1 MIRYLMCIL
10 LLLSVVISGC
20 GKTDKITET
29 AAETQNYTVHDIR
42 GKKITF
48 AKKPERIASSF
59 VYADEILLDLVDH
72 QKIVGLSKWVHD
84 PGLSM
89 GHKQAEDVPGIV
101 ENNLESV
108 IALKPDLFFIADTAK
123 KEYID
128 SLEDAGIK
136 VYVFK
141 YISRLDEIPDLIKG
155 IGEAVG
161 EKEKAETLIKT
172 MNIKINAVKTK
183 VAAIPQKQRK
193 TGLLFLRFGAIGG
206 AALACVLIYLLA
218 WRDGI
223 DTVRIILSGV
233 AINTVLGAYNSF
245 LQLLNSDNLS
255 SVLSFMNGSLS
266 GRSWDHVYIITVYAF
281 IGLVLGVCCIKNANI
296 LQLGDEMAQ
305 SLGVNVTFVRIF
317 LSAVAAFLAAA
328 TVAEAGMIGF
338 VGLVVPHI
346 ARMMV
351 GSDYKALLPVSM
363 LLGAVILLAA
373 DTLGRTLIPGME
385 IPVGIVMA
393 VTGGP
398 FFLYMLRK
406 KGKVSGS

>member
-1 MIRYLMCIL
+1 MGKEVNVLRVSMVCLVLVAVLLLLAVVALGVGSAGYSLQQIIQALFYDESGPVRVVVYNLRLPRLIMAVEVGACLAVAGALLQAVHAVTLWADPGIIGVSAGAATLATTIL
-10 LLLSVVISGC
+10 LLFPTLVSSVPL
-20 GKTDKITET
+20 
-29 AAETQNYTVHDIR
+29 
-42 GKKITF
+42 F
-48 AKKPERIASSF
+48 AF
-59 VYADEILLDLVDH
+59 
-72 QKIVGLSKWVHD
+72 
-84 PGLSM
+84 
-89 GHKQAEDVPGIV
+89 
-101 ENNLESV
+101 
-108 IALKPDLFFIADTAK
+108 
-123 KEYID
+123 
-128 SLEDAGIK
+128 
-136 VYVFK
+136 
-141 YISRLDEIPDLIKG
+141 
-155 IGEAVG
+155 
-161 EKEKAETLIKT
+161 
-172 MNIKINAVKTK
+172 
-183 VAAIPQKQRK
+183 
-193 TGLLFLRFGAIGG
+193 GG

-351 GSDYKALLPVSM
+351 GSDYKALLPVSSFW
-363 LLGAVILLAA
+363 V
-373 DTLGRTLIPGME
+373 R
-385 IPVGIVMA
+385 
-393 VTGGP
+393 
-398 FFLYMLRK
+398 
-406 KGKVSGS
+406 

>member
-1 MIRYLMCIL
+1 MGKEVNVLRVSMVCLVLVAVLLLLAVVALGVGSAGYSLQQIIQALFYDERGPVRVVVYNLRLPRLIMAVEVGACLAVAGALLQAVMRNPLADPGIIGVSAGAATAATTIL
-10 LLLSVVISGC
+10 LLFPTLVSSVPL
-20 GKTDKITET
+20 
-29 AAETQNYTVHDIR
+29 
-42 GKKITF
+42 F
-48 AKKPERIASSF
+48 AF
-59 VYADEILLDLVDH
+59 
-72 QKIVGLSKWVHD
+72 
-84 PGLSM
+84 
-89 GHKQAEDVPGIV
+89 
-101 ENNLESV
+101 
-108 IALKPDLFFIADTAK
+108 
-123 KEYID
+123 
-128 SLEDAGIK
+128 
-136 VYVFK
+136 
-141 YISRLDEIPDLIKG
+141 
-155 IGEAVG
+155 
-161 EKEKAETLIKT
+161 
-172 MNIKINAVKTK
+172 
-183 VAAIPQKQRK
+183 
-193 TGLLFLRFGAIGG
+193 GG

-317 LSAVAAFLAAA
+317 LSAVAAFLASA

>member
-1 MIRYLMCIL
+1 MGKEVNVLRVSMVCLVLVAVLLLLAVVALGVGSAGYSLQQIIQALFYDESGPVRVVVYNLRLPRLIMAVEVGACLAVAGALLQAVMRNPLADPGIIGVSAGAATAATTIL
-10 LLLSVVISGC
+10 LLFPTLVSSVPL
-20 GKTDKITET
+20 
-29 AAETQNYTVHDIR
+29 
-42 GKKITF
+42 F
-48 AKKPERIASSF
+48 AF
-59 VYADEILLDLVDH
+59 
-72 QKIVGLSKWVHD
+72 
-84 PGLSM
+84 
-89 GHKQAEDVPGIV
+89 
-101 ENNLESV
+101 
-108 IALKPDLFFIADTAK
+108 
-123 KEYID
+123 
-128 SLEDAGIK
+128 
-136 VYVFK
+136 
-141 YISRLDEIPDLIKG
+141 
-155 IGEAVG
+155 
-161 EKEKAETLIKT
+161 
-172 MNIKINAVKTK
+172 
-183 VAAIPQKQRK
+183 
-193 TGLLFLRFGAIGG
+193 GG

-266 GRSWDHVYIITVYAF
+266 GRSWDHVYIITVYSF

-305 SLGVNVTFVRIF
+305 SLGVNVTFVR
-317 LSAVAAFLAAA
+317 
-328 TVAEAGMIGF
+328 MIGF